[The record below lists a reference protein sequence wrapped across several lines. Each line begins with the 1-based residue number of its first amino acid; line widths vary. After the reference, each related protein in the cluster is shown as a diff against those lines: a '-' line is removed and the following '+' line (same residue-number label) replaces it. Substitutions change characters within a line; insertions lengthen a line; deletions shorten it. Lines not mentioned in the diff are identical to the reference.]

1 MRVGLESGEADCFAF
16 AGAFDTAAGRYHSGV
31 YNRKRQELLAKI
43 NSSLSP
49 LFLSH
54 LKNLHK
60 TVLKEFRKSVQDGLK
75 VDGYDFAQVVQSTRA
90 TASAEFDKGAKDV
103 LLSDTDW
110 SADETKQQL
119 DEDMTAIADLLRA
132 EETKKM
138 VAVVERNIKKAVTE
152 PVELS
157 LNKPSA
163 EMWDSVLT
171 AFKDALAAGET
182 AYVRKAASFNCT
194 DKENE
199 AALEAIRR
207 KAWLGLVHKAQE
219 QTGEAVL
226 LSKLKLLFEEKFRY
240 DEEGVPRVWK
250 PEDDIDSIFKKAKDA
265 VSCPSS

>member
-1 MRVGLESGEADCFAF
+1 M
-16 AGAFDTAAGRYHSGV
+16 

-43 NSSLSP
+43 NSALSP

-60 TVLKEFRKSVQDGLK
+60 TVLKDFRKAVQDGLK

-90 TASAEFDKGAKDV
+90 SASAEFDQGAASV
-103 LLSDTDW
+103 LLAETDW
-110 SADETKQQL
+110 SAEETKQQL
-119 DEDMTAIADLLRA
+119 AEDMTAIADLLRA

-163 EMWDSVLT
+163 EMWDAVLA

-240 DEEGVPRVWK
+240 DDEGVPRVWK

-265 VSCPSS
+265 VSRLLALRFPRARSVWLTCS